1 MTILNL
7 VFTAYNIVGT
17 GFSIAGGIAPAI
29 KKYYNTTADELFKK
43 SFVKVVK
50 QYASDFADQTDPKT
64 VEVDHHTFDN
74 VMASL
79 KDVDEVQFTQL
90 NGSEKIAEITTLF
103 LNCIIVPNHQL
114 PKMDFERR
122 IRPIIERAII
132 DFYAQLPFKQ
142 EAFNQIVLEY
152 IENNTNDQAKTHSML
167 TDFVREIEQ
176 VQIEVSERISQD
188 IQVIKDATEK
198 LKGTDKDIE
207 QTTVGN
213 SLDTC
218 GSLMGNPELGIRC
231 RTGDFDSDRLLEIA
245 KQSNWKLAEPY
256 NSYVLALGRDR
267 MKLNSALEV
276 SVDFLFTLWEES
288 ILFREKEFLTL
299 GLLTGLTYGR
309 NAHKVLSQLENLI
322 QNKHTL
328 FFPAENSIRR
338 RINEFKQIYPLED
351 NFMFLTENDIRL
363 KGTRVG
369 IETILYE
376 YIDNSKMPVVIAAH
390 YYTPTLEQIYATIL
404 YYLQNQEKV
413 GAYLEDYLEYCRK
426 AREEQA
432 KNPSPAVVRLRKLIA
447 EREANSDTPYPHI
460 PKNGSASTPQ
470 SPSKNEQG

>member
-1 MTILNL
+1 MTILGL

-17 GFSIAGGIAPAI
+17 GFSIVGGINHAI
-29 KKYYNTTADELFKK
+29 KHFCQTTAEELFKK

-50 QYASDFADQTDPKT
+50 QYASDFADLTDPKT
-64 VEVDHHTFDN
+64 VEVDPRIFDD

-79 KDVDEVQFTQL
+79 KDVDEVQFTEL
-90 NGSEKIAEITTLF
+90 NGSEKIAKITTLF
-103 LNCIIVPNHQL
+103 QNCIIVPNHQL

-122 IRPIIERAII
+122 MRPIIERVII
-132 DFYAQLPFKQ
+132 DFYAQLPFNQ
-142 EAFNQIVLEY
+142 EAFNQIVLEF
-152 IENNTNDQAKTHSML
+152 IQNSTNDQAKTHSML

-188 IQVIKDATEK
+188 IPIIKDATEK
-198 LKGTDKDIE
+198 LKDDNKEIK
-207 QTTVGN
+207 QTTVSN
-213 SLDTC
+213 SLDTW
-218 GSLMGNPELGIRC
+218 GSLMGNPELGIKC
-231 RTGDFDSDRLLEIA
+231 RTGDFDSDLLLEIA
-245 KQSNWKLAEPY
+245 RQSNWKLAEPY

-288 ILFREKEFLTL
+288 ILFRQKEFLTL

-309 NAHKVLSQLENLI
+309 NADTVLNRLEYLI

-328 FFPAENSIRR
+328 FLPVENSIRR

-351 NFMFLTENDIRL
+351 NFMFLAENDIRL

-369 IETILYE
+369 IETVLCE
-376 YIDNSKMPVVIAAH
+376 YIDNSKMPVVIADH
-390 YYTPTLEQIYATIL
+390 YYTPTLEQVYATIL

-413 GAYLEDYLEYCRK
+413 GAYLANYLEYCRK

-447 EREANSDTPYPHI
+447 EREANSDTSYPHI
-460 PKNGSASTPQ
+460 PKNGSASTTQ
-470 SPSKNEQG
+470 SPSENEQG